1 MLMSVGD
8 IRSPVRPL
16 TTGSLSKI
24 YPGELL
30 IDPSTGNFRYYDS
43 NNHVIQH
50 NKPGSLTVIYGT
62 QTILDGADL
71 SGNVSVT
78 VPEYSHPTHTAHT
91 TSALYKITVDALGH
105 VDSATAVQFDD
116 EPTEDSTN
124 LMTSGAIYV
133 MEKYLLD
140 LIAALSITVNDHT
153 LVIKTPEETNIEG
166 GM

>member
-1 MLMSVGD
+1 MSVGD

-78 VPEYSHPTHTAHT
+78 VPEYSHPTHTVHT

-166 GM
+166 GT